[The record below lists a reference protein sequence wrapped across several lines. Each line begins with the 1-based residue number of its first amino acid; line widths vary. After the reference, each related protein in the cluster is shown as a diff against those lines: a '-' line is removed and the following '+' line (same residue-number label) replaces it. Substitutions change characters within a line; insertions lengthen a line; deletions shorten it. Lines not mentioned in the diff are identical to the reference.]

1 MVVGVGL
8 EVEVPMAA
16 QVEQDGL
23 LLALLLAEQRLVNCR
38 PDCVRA
44 LRRWDDRFRVC
55 KLQCCLKHRDLVVC
69 PRLNEFVVVELRH
82 EWRVAMVPEPSS
94 VDAWRHEV
102 VPEGVHGE
110 VRGES
115 CDIAEVI
122 PELSFGKCGTGRRL
136 DSDHAEVLAVDLV
149 VQERET
155 DSSEVA
161 SSTAA
166 SDNNIRIIAGKLEL
180 LLGLEPDHGLVQ
192 TDVV

>member
-1 MVVGVGL
+1 MVVGVSL
-8 EVEVPMAA
+8 EVEVAMAA

-23 LLALLLAEQRLVNCR
+23 LLALLLAEQRFINCR
-38 PDCVRA
+38 PDRVRT
-44 LRRWDDRFRVC
+44 LRRRDDSFRVG

-69 PRLNEFVVVELRH
+69 PRLNEFVVVELGNKR
-82 EWRVAMVPEPSS
+82 RVAMVPKPAC

-110 VRGES
+110 VRGEP
-115 CDIAEVI
+115 CDIAEVM

-166 SDNNIRIIAGKLEL
+166 ADDNIRIIAG
-180 LLGLEPDHGLVQ
+180 
-192 TDVV
+192 